1 MKVPWWRDAYD
12 EAVYLLARRMVDA
25 ADASPVQPE
34 QPAQHESLPPAFGG
48 GGTGPGDRLLRITVV
63 APRLDELPEGRDPL
77 YYGEGAREWNPYRPG
92 SVRSLAD
99 HAADLAGSLSYTPE
113 VGDLYQHEAELL
125 GVERPS
131 GPEVLLIDPWAAMQL
146 ECREILRR
154 LDPLDKPWV
163 QVVVVWN
170 RQDTQ
175 LQAEAEKVRSALEAV
190 LPRTLREGR
199 ATSALAVRG
208 VPSLEEFG
216 TVLPTVIAAASR
228 QYLRCA
234 SPRLPWSA

>member
-1 MKVPWWRDAYD
+1 M
-12 EAVYLLARRMVDA
+12 
-25 ADASPVQPE
+25 
-34 QPAQHESLPPAFGG
+34 
-48 GGTGPGDRLLRITVV
+48 
-63 APRLDELPEGRDPL
+63 
-77 YYGEGAREWNPYRPG
+77 
-92 SVRSLAD
+92 
-99 HAADLAGSLSYTPE
+99 
-113 VGDLYQHEAELL
+113 
-125 GVERPS
+125 
-131 GPEVLLIDPWAAMQL
+131 LLIDPWAVMQL
-146 ECREILRR
+146 ECREVLRR

-208 VPSLEEFG
+208 VPSLEDFG

-228 QYLRCA
+228 QYLRSA
-234 SPRLPWSA
+234 STHPPSGAAE